1 MPNSLM
7 SYTDYLPKKNIPN
20 SFVFH
25 RVTPTELEL
34 EVMLI
39 PLKKSYGLYSCPARV
54 LKCARHILC
63 SPLADII
70 NKSVETGIYPDKLK
84 HAKIIPIF
92 KSDDETEVSNYRPIS
107 LLSIFNRIFEKMMSI
122 RLKNF
127 LQKHDVL
134 YQNQYGFRE
143 NHSTKHAI
151 LDLVNQIQINMGQS
165 KYTCGIFIDLRK
177 AFDTVNHSILLRKL
191 QHYGIRGIVK
201 DWFSS
206 YLLNRIQTTQ
216 IGNDISEKNRLL
228 TGVPQGSVLGPL
240 LFLIYINDIYNSSDK
255 LQFYLHADDTNL
267 LYADKSL
274 RSLES
279 IVNGELANIYNWL
292 TANKLSLNIKKS
304 NFVIFHS
311 YQKRIDYQVELK
323 MFDNQLNT
331 FISLESKNYVKYLGL
346 LIDSGLTWKYHIDYI
361 TTKISKLVGVIA
373 KLRHFVPTSTTLN
386 IYNSLILPHITYGIN
401 VWGQAAKVHLNKI
414 LKLQKCVLRIINFG
428 QYRSHAIPFFIS
440 ANVLPVNMLYFK
452 SVSMLMHDV
461 FNNKA
466 PANISNLFTP
476 VREVNTYNTRFSS
489 ISNFYVRNSHT
500 NNFKNSFS
508 RAGVRIWNSI
518 PDNLRNISKRRF
530 RKKLHEILFSIFIE
544 EDDYVD
550 VLIISERIKR

>member
-1 MPNSLM
+1 MDR
-7 SYTDYLPKKNIPN
+7 T
-20 SFVFH
+20 
-25 RVTPTELEL
+25 
-34 EVMLI
+34 
-39 PLKKSYGLYSCPARV
+39 
-54 LKCARHILC
+54 
-63 SPLADII
+63 LAGA
-70 NKSVETGIYPDKLK
+70 SVETYLR
-84 HAKIIPIF
+84 F
-92 KSDDETEVSNYRPIS
+92 VKSRIS

-165 KYTCGIFIDLRK
+165 KYICGIFIDLRK
-177 AFDTVNHSILLRKL
+177 AFDTVNHSILLSKL

-255 LQFYLHADDTNL
+255 LQFYLYADDTNL

-292 TANKLSLNIKKS
+292 IANKLSLNIKKS

-311 YQKRIDYQVELK
+311 Y
-323 MFDNQLNT
+323 
-331 FISLESKNYVKYLGL
+331 
-346 LIDSGLTWKYHIDYI
+346 
-361 TTKISKLVGVIA
+361 
-373 KLRHFVPTSTTLN
+373 
-386 IYNSLILPHITYGIN
+386 
-401 VWGQAAKVHLNKI
+401 
-414 LKLQKCVLRIINFG
+414 
-428 QYRSHAIPFFIS
+428 
-440 ANVLPVNMLYFK
+440 
-452 SVSMLMHDV
+452 
-461 FNNKA
+461 
-466 PANISNLFTP
+466 
-476 VREVNTYNTRFSS
+476 
-489 ISNFYVRNSHT
+489 
-500 NNFKNSFS
+500 
-508 RAGVRIWNSI
+508 
-518 PDNLRNISKRRF
+518 
-530 RKKLHEILFSIFIE
+530 
-544 EDDYVD
+544 
-550 VLIISERIKR
+550 